1 MVSVP
6 KKNYSPLLAWK
17 LRNRITHFIES
28 CHNPNEYYYGW
39 KPEWL
44 QALGALCSLRFTKKP
59 PMEISKEMH
68 WLINQEKVKRIEN
81 YEDRE
86 ITVASM

>member
-1 MVSVP
+1 
-6 KKNYSPLLAWK
+6 
-17 LRNRITHFIES
+17 
-28 CHNPNEYYYGW
+28 
-39 KPEWL
+39 
-44 QALGALCSLRFTKKP
+44 
-59 PMEISKEMH
+59 MEISKEMH